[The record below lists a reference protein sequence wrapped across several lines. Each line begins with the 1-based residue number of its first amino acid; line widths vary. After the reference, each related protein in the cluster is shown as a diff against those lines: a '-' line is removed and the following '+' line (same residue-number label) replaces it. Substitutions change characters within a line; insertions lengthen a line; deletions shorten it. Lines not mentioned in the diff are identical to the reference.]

1 MSKTTHFLTAAL
13 KLGER
18 EHIATVGSGGKT
30 TFGFRLAE
38 EMAGGGKRVV
48 STTTTKVRYEE
59 GLRYPHLI
67 QSPPGTDLI
76 KATERAL
83 ETSLSV
89 FVARGRLDSG
99 KLFGVSPGEADR
111 LFTDIGTDHVIV
123 EADGAAGLP
132 LKAPA
137 PQEPV
142 IPSTATM
149 VIALIGLE
157 ALGQPLERQW
167 VFRISTFERITGLRL
182 GERITPAALMSVFQ
196 DPEGLYKGTPDTSKR
211 VAFMNKCDR
220 CKDLGE
226 AQRLGA
232 MLVDHSSTGVGR
244 VIIGSLNK
252 KTYEIIE

>member
-30 TFGFRLAE
+30 TFGFRLSE

-59 GLRYPHLI
+59 GLRYPYLV
-67 QSPPGTDLI
+67 QSPPGSDLI
-76 KATERAL
+76 KATEHAL
-83 ETSLSV
+83 ETYPSV

-137 PQEPV
+137 PREPV
-142 IPSTATM
+142 IPSTTTM

-167 VFRISTFERITGLRL
+167 VFRISAFERITGLRR
-182 GERITPAALMSVFQ
+182 GERITPAALMRVFQ
-196 DPEGLYKGTPDTSKR
+196 DPEGLFKGAPDTSQR

-232 MLVDHSSTGVGR
+232 MLADHSVSGVGS
-244 VIIGSLNK
+244 VIIGSLHR
-252 KTYEIIE
+252 KTYDIII